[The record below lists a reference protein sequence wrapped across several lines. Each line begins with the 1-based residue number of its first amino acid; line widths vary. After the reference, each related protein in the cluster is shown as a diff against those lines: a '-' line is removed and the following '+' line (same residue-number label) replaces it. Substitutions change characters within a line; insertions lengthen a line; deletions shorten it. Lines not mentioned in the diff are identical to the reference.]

1 MLRLQPSQWQA
12 VLTRV
17 TERYADF
24 PVILRQRPVGEKE
37 PHLILWRT
45 PLHHIRVDLDP
56 LGHAVTITA
65 GMGVPPIEIH
75 IRSVEQIELQL
86 SADQSLNFI
95 RFRIQDG
102 SVAVLAFN
110 QNW

>member
-1 MLRLQPSQWQA
+1 MLRLQASQWQT

-17 TERYADF
+17 TERYADH

-37 PHLILWRT
+37 PHLVLWRT
-45 PLHHIRVDLDP
+45 PLLHIGVDMDV
-56 LGHAVTITA
+56 LGYTVTILA
-65 GMGVPPIEIH
+65 GLTVPPIEIL
-75 IRSVEQIELQL
+75 IAPVEQIDLQL
-86 SADQSLNFI
+86 SPDQALNFI
-95 RFRIQDG
+95 RFRLQDG